1 MINKE
6 YIFGQEH
13 DAYME
18 DFSGV
23 VLDAVKKVIGLADK
37 HNVDRDSAMEHFA
50 TVLKTIQEVSTFQD
64 WSDE

>member
-1 MINKE
+1 MMNKE
-6 YIFGQEH
+6 YIFGQEL
-13 DAYME
+13 DGYME

-23 VLDAVKKVIGLADK
+23 VLSAVKKVIGLADK

-50 TVLKTIQEVSTFQD
+50 AVFKMMQEASTFQN